1 VSKDSREQRRAQA
14 RAQREAAE
22 REAAKAAQ
30 RRRRLQQLGG
40 VVVAAVVVV
49 VAVVLIA
56 GGGGSD
62 DNAATDPTATINAT
76 AEIQEQLDGI
86 PQDGF
91 TLGDPSAPITIT
103 EFGDLQC
110 PACAHFSN
118 TLMPRIVN
126 DWVRTGKARFQYRN
140 FPFIGEDSTRLA
152 QMALALAEQD
162 RMFDFIELVYANQ
175 GAENSGYATDDYLRR
190 IAGAIPGVDV
200 ERAMKARESDAVLD
214 RLRED
219 QALAQSNGVDSTPTF
234 LVGRSGQTPQ
244 KVDATQLESTLAQLD
259 S

>member
-22 REAAKAAQ
+22 RAAAQ
-30 RRRRLQQLGG
+30 SEQRRKRLQQLAG

-49 VAVVLIA
+49 VAVALITA
-56 GGGGSD
+56 GGSD
-62 DNAATDPTATINAT
+62 DNAATDAGATVAHT
-76 AEIQEQLDGI
+76 AEIQEQLEGI
-86 PQDGF
+86 PQEGF
-91 TLGDPSAPITIT
+91 TLGDPDAPITIV

-110 PACAHFSN
+110 PACANFSN

-126 DWVRTGKARFQYRN
+126 DWVRTGKARFQFRH
-140 FPFIGEDSTRLA
+140 FAFLGEDSTRLA
-152 QMALALAEQD
+152 QMALAVGEQD
-162 RMFDFIELVYANQ
+162 RMFDFMELVYANH

-200 ERAMKARESDAVLD
+200 ERAMQDRESDAVTRRLD
-214 RLRED
+214 ED
-219 QALAQSNGVDSTPTF
+219 MGIASTNGIDSTPSF

-244 KVDATQLESTLAQLD
+244 RVDATQLESTLAQLD

>member
-22 REAAKAAQ
+22 RAAAQAAQ
-30 RRRRLQQLGG
+30 RRKRLQQLGG
-40 VVVAAVVVV
+40 IVVAAVVVV
-49 VAVVLIA
+49 VAIVLIT
-56 GGGGSD
+56 GGGSD
-62 DNAATDPTATINAT
+62 DNAATDPTATVNAT

-86 PQDGF
+86 PQEGF
-91 TLGDPSAPITIT
+91 TLGDPDAPITIT

-110 PACAHFSN
+110 PACANFAN
-118 TLMPRIVN
+118 TMMPRIVN
-126 DWVRTGKARFQYRN
+126 DWVRTGKARFQFRH
-140 FPFIGEDSTRLA
+140 FAFLGEDSNRLA
-152 QMALALAEQD
+152 QMALALAEQN
-162 RMFDFIELVYANQ
+162 RMFDFIELVYANH

-200 ERAMKARESDAVLD
+200 EQAMKARDSDAVLD
-214 RLRED
+214 RLSED
-219 QALAQSNGVDSTPTF
+219 QALAQTNGIDSTPSF

-244 KVDATQLESTLAQLD
+244 RVDATQLESALAQLD

>member
-1 VSKDSREQRRAQA
+1 MSKDSREQRRAQA

-22 REAAKAAQ
+22 RAAAKAEQ
-30 RRRRLQQLGG
+30 RRRRLQQLAG

-49 VAVVLIA
+49 VAVVLVA
-56 GGGGSD
+56 GGGSD
-62 DNAATDPTATINAT
+62 DENAATSSTTVNAT
-76 AEIQEQLDGI
+76 AEIREQLDGI

-91 TLGDPSAPITIT
+91 TLGEPDAPITIV
-103 EFGDLQC
+103 EYGDLQC
-110 PACAHFSN
+110 PACAAFSN

-126 DWVRTGKARFQYRN
+126 DWVRTGKARFQFRN
-140 FPFIGEDSTRLA
+140 FPFLGEDSTRLA

-190 IAGAIPGVDV
+190 IASAIPGVDV

-219 QALAQSNGVDSTPTF
+219 QGLAAGNGISATPTF
-234 LVGRSGQTPQ
+234 LVGRSGQTPRP
-244 KVDATQLESTLAQLD
+244 VDASQLEAALAQLD
-259 S
+259 A

>member
-22 REAAKAAQ
+22 RAAAQAAQ
-30 RRRRLQQLGG
+30 RRKRLQQLGG

-62 DNAATDPTATINAT
+62 DNAATDPTATVNAT

-91 TLGDPSAPITIT
+91 TLGDPGAPITIT

-110 PACAHFSN
+110 PACANFAN

-126 DWVRTGKARFQYRN
+126 DWVRTGKARFQYRH
-140 FPFIGEDSTRLA
+140 FAFLGEDSTRLA

-214 RLRED
+214 RLGED
-219 QALAQSNGVDSTPTF
+219 QALAQTNGVDSTPTF

-244 KVDATQLESTLAQLD
+244 KVGASQLESALTQLD